1 MHAFLSLV
9 LEEWVVVWD
18 LDGEALG
25 VGDEGTDGAGPV
37 LHATLDAVLVAVAQ
51 SVNQRCINI
60 LPNLGEGV
68 FSEKARHPLMYKRYD

>member
-25 VGDEGTDGAGPV
+25 VGDEGTDGAGSV

-51 SVNQRCINI
+51 SVC
-60 LPNLGEGV
+60 E
-68 FSEKARHPLMYKRYD
+68 SA

>member
-1 MHAFLSLV
+1 MDYKYLRCGHGSDEVHAFLSLV

-51 SVNQRCINI
+51 SVNQRCFYVLTSSHFGN
-60 LPNLGEGV
+60 
-68 FSEKARHPLMYKRYD
+68 